1 MSGVTLTGEPNF
13 QRLTIE
19 QMEKLADES
28 RRSVD
33 RILGAKHDAGKIR
46 AGVMFVDFPHALE
59 AVAKVSTFGCQKY
72 APHSWTNVP
81 DAEARYFDAFMRHL
95 LAEAKG
101 EIVDKESGLDHLA
114 HVAWNAL
121 ALLELHLRRAEAPT
135 LP

>member
-1 MSGVTLTGEPNF
+1 MSGKAFCDGCTAPKSSCEICIIGS
-13 QRLTIE
+13 QHRGG
-19 QMEKLADES
+19 
-28 RRSVD
+28 
-33 RILGAKHDAGKIR
+33 LGAKHDAGKIR
-46 AGVMFVDFPHALE
+46 AGVMVVDFPHALE

-101 EIVDKESGLDHLA
+101 EIVDPESHIDHLA

-121 ALLELHLRRAEAPT
+121 ALLELHLRRAAAPT